1 MKHPIFR
8 RAAALVM
15 ALLTLWAVAATVG
28 SQSLPEAL
36 DSIRS
41 DALPR
46 QLVRWELGDLFS
58 PRSLSLATLMTL
70 YQSPILLSAQADL
83 PAPAHE
89 HDDRRD
95 IPDDTPA
102 SPPESQPET
111 QPEPA
116 ARPAPLSE
124 LAEGL
129 TFADNGVHAETV
141 NPTNTSNYAVAGD
154 VLIRNRSE
162 RDLDAA
168 AMASGDFAA
177 RYSSEGPQVLILHT
191 HGSEAYSMPP
201 GQEYT
206 PTGSYRTDDT
216 NVNVVRVGDEI
227 AAVLSTY
234 GISVLH
240 DRTLHDVPSY
250 NDAYYNSYDA
260 AVAYR
265 EKYPSLVY
273 ILDIHRDAVSDADG
287 NQYKLV
293 TLEDPNAAQVSFI
306 MGVKQEGWEENM
318 KLAVAVQHTIQQ
330 SFPTLMRPISRVYA
344 NYNQGITPGT
354 LLVEIGAAG
363 NSLDE
368 AIYAGRLF
376 AKGFAETILAGREG

>member
-1 MKHPIFR
+1 MKHPFFR
-8 RAAALVM
+8 RAGALVL
-15 ALLTLWAVAATVG
+15 ALLTLWTVAATVG
-28 SQSLPEAL
+28 SQSLPEAMAA
-36 DSIRS
+36 IRS

-46 QLVRWELGDLFS
+46 EFLRWELGDIFS
-58 PRSLSLATLMTL
+58 TRNLSLTTLMAL
-70 YQSPILLSAQADL
+70 YPSPLLLAAQGTVEMESSDTEGSDQE
-83 PAPAHE
+83 AP
-89 HDDRRD
+89 
-95 IPDDTPA
+95 PP
-102 SPPESQPET
+102 PPEEDAPPAE
-111 QPEPA
+111 QPEPEA
-116 ARPAPLSE
+116 KPAPLSE

-129 TFADNGVHAETV
+129 TFADNGVHSETV
-141 NPTNTSNYAVAGD
+141 NPTNTSNYVVAGD
-154 VLIRNRSE
+154 VLIRNRS
-162 RDLDAA
+162 DTPLDPALV
-168 AMASGDFAA
+168 SGGDFAA
-177 RYSSEGPQVLILHT
+177 TYSDEGPQVLILHT

-265 EKYPSLVY
+265 EKYPSLTY

-293 TLEDPNAAQVSFI
+293 SLEDPNAAQVSFI
-306 MGVKQEGWEENM
+306 MGVKQDGWEENM
-318 KLAVAVQHTIQQ
+318 KLAVAVQHTIRQTY
-330 SFPTLMRPISRVYA
+330 PTLMRPISMVYA

-354 LLVEIGAAG
+354 LLVEVGAAG

-376 AKGFAETILAGREG
+376 AQGFAETILASKSG

>member
-1 MKHPIFR
+1 MKHPFFR
-8 RAAALVM
+8 RAGALVL
-15 ALLTLWAVAATVG
+15 ALLTLWTVAATVG
-28 SQSLPEAL
+28 SRSLPEAMAA
-36 DSIRS
+36 IRS

-46 QLVRWELGDLFS
+46 EFLRWELGDIFS
-58 PRSLSLATLMTL
+58 TRNLSLTTLMAL
-70 YQSPILLSAQADL
+70 YPSPLLLAAQNAVEMEPSDTEGSDQE
-83 PAPAHE
+83 AP
-89 HDDRRD
+89 
-95 IPDDTPA
+95 PP
-102 SPPESQPET
+102 PPEEDAPPAE
-111 QPEPA
+111 QPEPE

-129 TFADNGVHAETV
+129 TFADNGVHSEKV
-141 NPTNTSNYAVAGD
+141 NPTNTSNYVVAGD
-154 VLIRNRSE
+154 VLIRNRS
-162 RDLDAA
+162 DTPLDPALV
-168 AMASGDFAA
+168 SGGDFAA
-177 RYSSEGPQVLILHT
+177 TYSDEGPQVLILHT

-265 EKYPSLVY
+265 EKYPSLTY

-293 TLEDPNAAQVSFI
+293 SLEDPNAAQVSFI
-306 MGVKQEGWEENM
+306 MGVKQDGWEENM
-318 KLAVAVQHTIQQ
+318 KLAVAVQHTIRQTY
-330 SFPTLMRPISRVYA
+330 PTLMRPISMVYA

-354 LLVEIGAAG
+354 LLVEVGAAG

-376 AKGFAETILAGREG
+376 AQGFAETILASKSG